1 MGLSTHVLDQVSGQP
16 ASDLK
21 IDLLFEGN
29 PLGAFATNEDGRV
42 ADLLGENALSEGTYT
57 LVFKAGDYLKAAP
70 HLEIDTPFFDKVQI
84 DFTVSD
90 TTRHYHVPLL
100 ISPYGYSTYRG
111 S

>member
-16 ASDLK
+16 ATGLE
-21 IDLLFEGN
+21 IDLLFEGK
-29 PLGAFATNEDGRV
+29 PLGSFATNDDGRV
-42 ADLLGENALSEGTYT
+42 SDLLGATPLSTGTYT
-57 LVFKAGDYLKAAP
+57 LVFSAGDYLKAAP
-70 HLEIDTPFFDKVQI
+70 HLDLDAPFFDRIQI

-90 TTRHYHVPLL
+90 TARHYHVPLL

>member
-16 ASDLK
+16 AAGLSTT
-21 IDLLFEGN
+21 LLFEGEQ
-29 PLGAFATNEDGRV
+29 LGRFETNSDGRV
-42 ADLLGENALSEGTYT
+42 ADLLGDTPLAEGVYT
-57 LVFKAGDYLKAAP
+57 LIFDAGDYIKAAP
-70 HLEIDTPFFDKVQI
+70 HLDIDAPFFDRIQI

-90 TTRHYHVPLL
+90 TGRHYHVPLL

>member
-16 ASDLK
+16 ATDLV
-21 IDLLFEGN
+21 IDLLFERQ
-29 PLGAFATNEDGRV
+29 PLGSFETDPDGRV
-42 ADLLGENALSEGTYT
+42 ADLLGETPLATGTYT
-57 LVFKAGDYLKAAP
+57 LIFSAGDYLKAAP
-70 HLEIDTPFFDKVQI
+70 HLDLDAPFFDRIQI

-90 TTRHYHVPLL
+90 TGRHYHVPLL